1 MTNKNVVKVL
11 EMLIEKTNNLEA
23 TTDMLEEDNIK
34 IQEKL
39 RQSENYIKKSC
50 CEVFNTLLLVYILFL
65 IVHWI
70 LQLF

>member
-1 MTNKNVVKVL
+1 MTNKNVMKVL

-39 RQSENYIKKSC
+39 RQSEDYIKKFC
-50 CEVFNTLLLVYILFL
+50 CDVFNTLLLVYILFL

>member
-1 MTNKNVVKVL
+1 MTNKNVMKVL

-23 TTDMLEEDNIK
+23 TTDMLEKDNIK

-39 RQSENYIKKSC
+39 RQSENYVKKFC
-50 CEVFNTLLLVYILFL
+50 CNAFNRLLLVYILL
-65 IVHWI
+65 LTVHWI

>member
-11 EMLIEKTNNLEA
+11 EMLIEKTNNLGA

-50 CEVFNTLLLVYILFL
+50 YEVFNTLLLVYILFL

>member
-1 MTNKNVVKVL
+1 MKVL

-39 RQSENYIKKSC
+39 RQSEDYIKKFC
-50 CEVFNTLLLVYILFL
+50 CDVFNTLLLVYILFL

>member
-11 EMLIEKTNNLEA
+11 EVLIEKTNNLEA
-23 TTDMLEEDNIK
+23 TTDMLEEDNIE

-39 RQSENYIKKSC
+39 RQSENYIKKIC

>member
-39 RQSENYIKKSC
+39 RQSEDYIKKFC
-50 CEVFNTLLLVYILFL
+50 CDVFNTLLLVYILFL

>member
-1 MTNKNVVKVL
+1 MKVL

-39 RQSENYIKKSC
+39 RQSEDYIKKFC
-50 CEVFNTLLLVYILFL
+50 CDVFNTLLLVYILFL
-65 IVHWI
+65 TVHWI

>member
-1 MTNKNVVKVL
+1 MTNKNVMKVL

-39 RQSENYIKKSC
+39 RQSEDYIKKFC
-50 CEVFNTLLLVYILFL
+50 CDVFNTLLLVYILFL
-65 IVHWI
+65 TVHWI

>member
-39 RQSENYIKKSC
+39 RQSEDYIKKFC
-50 CEVFNTLLLVYILFL
+50 CDVFNTLLLVYILFL
-65 IVHWI
+65 TVHWI